1 MSPLREPT
9 YARDQAR
16 RRRWRVLATATA
28 VALGAVLALEALLA
42 HEPGYPSV
50 TVTGKHHADATQQC
64 DADGCV
70 PVPARWQLDILSG
83 RRATTIDVD
92 ESTYDRYAIG
102 DAYRR

>member
-1 MSPLREPT
+1 MNPPRETT

-16 RRRWRVLATATA
+16 RGRWRVLAAATA
-28 VALGAVLALEALLA
+28 VSLGAVFALEALLA
-42 HEPGYPSV
+42 NEPGYPYM
-50 TVTGKHHADATQQC
+50 TVTGKHHTDATQQC

-70 PVPARWQLDILSG
+70 IVPARWQLDILSG